1 MGIIIEDNSI
11 ADIVKYQPMRC
22 DTHFKHNI
30 ILAGNFFSNPD
41 IEWVS
46 LGSILSNVRNGMN
59 VNTEYYS
66 MEETDYHYISVSQIK
81 EYGLSDKNQNFLNES
96 VTELSS
102 YFELKENTLLIT
114 RSGTI
119 GVAISTDHPSFD
131 LDEKH
136 YIASG
141 FVITADLKKGFS
153 SRTIAN
159 YINMFP
165 VQRYLIAMSA
175 GACQKNISQP
185 VIANLP
191 IPSILLT
198 KGNVCEKIFDEY
210 EKESSSILK
219 AISLNEKKL
228 EKLKEDIS
236 SRIISQLITS
246 YST

>member
-1 MGIIIEDNSI
+1 MAITAEINSL
-11 ADIVKYQPMRC
+11 ADILQYPPMRC

-30 ILAGNFFSNPD
+30 ILASDFFSNPS

-46 LGSILSNVRNGMN
+46 LGSVLNNVRNEMN

-66 MEETDYHYISVSQIK
+66 MEETDYHYLSVSQIK
-81 EYGLSDKNQNFLNES
+81 EYGLSSKNQNFLTEN

-102 YFELKENTLLIT
+102 YFELGKNTLLIT

-119 GVAISTDHPSFD
+119 GVAISTDHSSFEMD
-131 LDEKH
+131 DNH

-141 FVITADLKKGFS
+141 FVITAELKEGFS
-153 SRTIAN
+153 SKTIAH

-165 VQRYLIAMSA
+165 VQRYLVAMSA

-198 KGNVCEKIFDEY
+198 SNNVCESIFSEY
-210 EKESSSILK
+210 EDCSRRTLETI
-219 AISLNEKKL
+219 AANEAKL
-228 EKLKEDIS
+228 EHLKETTS
-236 SRIISQLITS
+236 SKILEQLIKE
-246 YST
+246 YS

>member
-1 MGIIIEDNSI
+1 MAITTEINSL
-11 ADIVKYQPMRC
+11 ADILKYQPMRC

-30 ILAGNFFSNPD
+30 ILTSDFFSNPD

-46 LGSILSNVRNGMN
+46 LGSILSTVRNGMN

-66 MEETDYHYISVSQIK
+66 MEETDYHYLSVSQIK
-81 EYGLSDKNQNFLNES
+81 EYGLSTKNQNFLAEG

-102 YFELKENTLLIT
+102 YFELGKNTLLVT

-119 GVAISTDHPSFD
+119 GVAISTDHESFV

-141 FVITADLKKGFS
+141 FVITAELKDDFS
-153 SRTIAN
+153 SKTIAN

-165 VQRYLIAMSA
+165 VQRYLVAMSA

-191 IPSILLT
+191 IPSVLL
-198 KGNVCEKIFDEY
+198 NANNACEAIFAEY
-210 EKESSSILK
+210 EENSKKILDAIATNEQKLEQLKESTSTRIL
-219 AISLNEKKL
+219 
-228 EKLKEDIS
+228 D
-236 SRIISQLITS
+236 QLIKE
-246 YST
+246 YK

>member
-1 MGIIIEDNSI
+1 MAITTENNSL
-11 ADIVKYQPMRC
+11 ADILRYQPMRC

-30 ILAGNFFSNPD
+30 ILANDFFSNPD

-46 LGSILSNVRNGMN
+46 LGSILNNVRNGMN

-81 EYGLSDKNQNFLNES
+81 EYGLSSKNQNFLTEN
-96 VTELSS
+96 VTELTSF
-102 YFELKENTLLIT
+102 FELEKNTLLIT

-119 GVAISTDHPSFD
+119 GVAISTDHSSFEMD
-131 LDEKH
+131 DKH

-141 FVITADLKKGFS
+141 FVITAELKEGFS
-153 SRTIAN
+153 SKTIAN

-191 IPSILLT
+191 IPSVLLT
-198 KGNVCEKIFDEY
+198 PNNTCEDIFSEY
-210 EKESSSILK
+210 EDSSKKILNTIAK
-219 AISLNEKKL
+219 NEKKL
-228 EKLKEDIS
+228 EKLKETTSNKILA
-236 SRIISQLITS
+236 QLIKE
-246 YST
+246 YA

>member
-1 MGIIIEDNSI
+1 MAIIAEKNTLTEILN
-11 ADIVKYQPMRC
+11 YQPMRC

-30 ILAGNFFSNPD
+30 ILANGFFSNPN

-46 LGSILSNVRNGMN
+46 LGSVLNNVRNGMN
-59 VNTEYYS
+59 VSTEFYS
-66 MEETDYHYISVSQIK
+66 MEDTDYHYISVSQIK
-81 EYGLSDKNQNFLNES
+81 EYGLSDKYQNFLTES
-96 VTELSS
+96 VTELNN
-102 YFELKENTLLIT
+102 YFELGVNTLLVT

-119 GVAISTDHPSFD
+119 GVAISTDHSSFEMD
-131 LDEKH
+131 DKH

-141 FVITADLKKGFS
+141 FVITAELKQGFS
-153 SRTIAN
+153 SKTIAN

-198 KGNVCEKIFDEY
+198 SGNKCEEIFSDY
-210 EKESSSILK
+210 EDKSKKILK
-219 AISLNEKKL
+219 TITVNEAKL
-228 EKLKEDIS
+228 EKLKTTTS
-236 SRIISQLITS
+236 ARILEQLIKE
-246 YST
+246 YS

>member
-1 MGIIIEDNSI
+1 MAITTENNSL
-11 ADIVKYQPMRC
+11 ADILSYQPMRC

-30 ILAGNFFSNPD
+30 ILASDFFSNQD

-46 LGSILSNVRNGMN
+46 LGSILNNVRNGMN

-66 MEETDYHYISVSQIK
+66 MEETDFHYLSVSQIK
-81 EYGLSDKNQNFLNES
+81 EYGLSSKNQNFLTEN

-102 YFELKENTLLIT
+102 YFELGKNTLLVT

-119 GVAISTDHPSFD
+119 GVAISTDHNSFEMD
-131 LDEKH
+131 DKH

-141 FVITADLKKGFS
+141 FVITAELKEGFS
-153 SRTIAN
+153 SKTIAN

-191 IPSILLT
+191 IPSVLLAPNN
-198 KGNVCEKIFDEY
+198 KCEDIFSEY
-210 EKESSSILK
+210 EESSKKILD
-219 AISLNEKKL
+219 AIALNEEKL
-228 EKLKEDIS
+228 LKLKETT
-236 SRIISQLITS
+236 SRKILTQLMKEYT
-246 YST
+246 

>member
-1 MGIIIEDNSI
+1 MAITMENNSL
-11 ADIVKYQPMRC
+11 ADILKYRPMRC

-30 ILAGNFFSNPD
+30 ILASDFFSNPD

-46 LGSILSNVRNGMN
+46 LGSILNNVRNGMN

-66 MEETDYHYISVSQIK
+66 MEETDYHYLSVSQIK
-81 EYGLSDKNQNFLNES
+81 EYGLSSKNQNFLTES

-102 YFELKENTLLIT
+102 YFELGRNTILVT

-119 GVAISTDHPSFD
+119 GVAISTDHSSFEME
-131 LDEKH
+131 EKH

-141 FVITADLKKGFS
+141 FVITAELKDGFS
-153 SRTIAN
+153 SKSIAN

-191 IPSILLT
+191 IPSVLLAP
-198 KGNVCEKIFDEY
+198 NNACEDIFSEY
-210 EKESSSILK
+210 EDSSMKIL
-219 AISLNEKKL
+219 ATIALNESKL
-228 EKLKEDIS
+228 EQLKEATSLKILE
-236 SRIISQLITS
+236 QLVKE
-246 YST
+246 YS

>member
-1 MGIIIEDNSI
+1 MAITTEINSL
-11 ADIVKYQPMRC
+11 ADILQYQPMRC

-30 ILAGNFFSNPD
+30 ILASDFFSNPD

-46 LGSILSNVRNGMN
+46 LGSVLNNVRNGMN
-59 VNTEYYS
+59 INTEYYS
-66 MEETDYHYISVSQIK
+66 MEETDYHYLSVSQIK
-81 EYGLSDKNQNFLNES
+81 EYGLSSKNQNFLTEN

-102 YFELKENTLLIT
+102 YFELGKNTLLIT

-119 GVAISTDHPSFD
+119 GVAISTDHCSFEMYD
-131 LDEKH
+131 KH

-141 FVITADLKKGFS
+141 FVITAELKEGFS
-153 SRTIAN
+153 SKTIAN

-165 VQRYLIAMSA
+165 VQRYLVAMSA

-198 KGNVCEKIFDEY
+198 PNNVCESIFSEY
-210 EKESSSILK
+210 EDRSKKILE
-219 AISLNEKKL
+219 AITTNEVKL
-228 EKLKEDIS
+228 EHLKKTTS
-236 SRIISQLITS
+236 SKILEQLIKE
-246 YST
+246 YS

>member
-1 MGIIIEDNSI
+1 MAITIENNSMV
-11 ADIVKYQPMRC
+11 DILNYQPMRC

-30 ILAGNFFSNPD
+30 LLSNNFFSNPN

-46 LGSILSNVRNGMN
+46 LGSILNNVRNGMN
-59 VNTEYYS
+59 IKTDYYS
-66 MEETDYHYISVSQIK
+66 MEETDYHYLSVSQIK
-81 EYGLSDKNQNFLNES
+81 EYGLSNKNQNYLTENI
-96 VTELSS
+96 TELSN
-102 YFELKENTLLIT
+102 YFELEKNTLLIT

-119 GVAISTDHPSFD
+119 GVAISTDHNSFQ

-141 FVITADLKKGFS
+141 FVITAELKEGFS
-153 SRTIAN
+153 SKTIAN

-191 IPSILLT
+191 IPSVLLNS
-198 KGNVCEKIFDEY
+198 KNVCEDIFSEY
-210 EKESSSILK
+210 EDSSKKILD
-219 AISLNEKKL
+219 AIALNEEKL
-228 EKLKEDIS
+228 EALKNTTSD
-236 SRIISQLITS
+236 RIITQLIKE
-246 YST
+246 YS

>member
-1 MGIIIEDNSI
+1 MAITTEINSL
-11 ADIVKYQPMRC
+11 ADILQYPPMRC

-30 ILAGNFFSNPD
+30 ILASDFFSNPD

-46 LGSILSNVRNGMN
+46 LGSVLNNVRNGMN
-59 VNTEYYS
+59 VNTAYYS
-66 MEETDYHYISVSQIK
+66 MEETDYHYLSVSQIK
-81 EYGLSDKNQNFLNES
+81 EYGLSSKNQNFLTEN

-102 YFELKENTLLIT
+102 YFELGKNTLLIT

-119 GVAISTDHPSFD
+119 GVAISTDHSSFKMD
-131 LDEKH
+131 DNH

-141 FVITADLKKGFS
+141 FVITAELKEGFS
-153 SRTIAN
+153 SKTIAN

-165 VQRYLIAMSA
+165 VQRYLVAMSA

-198 KGNVCEKIFDEY
+198 PNNACESIFSEY
-210 EKESSSILK
+210 EDSSKKILETI
-219 AISLNEKKL
+219 ATNEAKL
-228 EKLKEDIS
+228 EQLKENTS
-236 SRIISQLITS
+236 SKVLEQLIKE
-246 YST
+246 YS

>member
-1 MGIIIEDNSI
+1 MAITTENNSL
-11 ADIVKYQPMRC
+11 ADILRYQPMRC

-30 ILAGNFFSNPD
+30 ILANDFFSNQH

-46 LGSILSNVRNGMN
+46 LGSILNNVRNGMN

-81 EYGLSDKNQNFLNES
+81 EYGLSSKNQNFLTEN
-96 VTELSS
+96 VTELTS
-102 YFELKENTLLIT
+102 YFELEKNTLLIT

-119 GVAISTDHPSFD
+119 GVAISTDHSSFEMD
-131 LDEKH
+131 DKH

-141 FVITADLKKGFS
+141 FVITAELKEGFS
-153 SRTIAN
+153 SKTIAN

-191 IPSILLT
+191 IPSVLLT
-198 KGNVCEKIFDEY
+198 PNNKCEDIFSEY
-210 EKESSSILK
+210 EENSKKILHTI
-219 AISLNEKKL
+219 AQNEKKL
-228 EKLKEDIS
+228 EKLKETTSNKILA
-236 SRIISQLITS
+236 QLIKE
-246 YST
+246 YA

>member
-1 MGIIIEDNSI
+1 MAITTENNSL
-11 ADIVKYQPMRC
+11 ADILRYQPMRC

-30 ILAGNFFSNPD
+30 ILAGNFFSNSD

-46 LGSILSNVRNGMN
+46 LGSILNNVRNGMN

-66 MEETDYHYISVSQIK
+66 MEETDYHYLSVSQIK
-81 EYGLSDKNQNFLNES
+81 EYGLSSKNQNFLTEN
-96 VTELSS
+96 VTELTS
-102 YFELKENTLLIT
+102 YFELEKNTLLIT

-119 GVAISTDHPSFD
+119 GVAISTDHSSFEMD
-131 LDEKH
+131 DKH

-141 FVITADLKKGFS
+141 FVITAELKEGFS
-153 SRTIAN
+153 SKTIAN

-191 IPSILLT
+191 IPSVLLT
-198 KGNVCEKIFDEY
+198 PNNMCEDIFSEY
-210 EKESSSILK
+210 EDSSKKILNTIVK
-219 AISLNEKKL
+219 NERKL
-228 EKLKEDIS
+228 EKLKETTSNKILT
-236 SRIISQLITS
+236 QLIKE
-246 YST
+246 YA

>member
-1 MGIIIEDNSI
+1 MAIISERNSL
-11 ADIVKYQPMRC
+11 ADILQYQPMRC

-30 ILAGNFFSNPD
+30 LLASDFFSNPE

-46 LGSILSNVRNGMN
+46 LGSILNNVRNGMN

-66 MEETDYHYISVSQIK
+66 MEETEYVYLSVSQIK
-81 EYGLSDKNQNFLNES
+81 EYGLSAKNQNYL
-96 VTELSS
+96 TEGVAELPS
-102 YFELKENTLLIT
+102 YFELGKNTLLIT

-119 GVAISTDHPSFD
+119 GVAISTDHNSFETD
-131 LDEKH
+131 DNH

-141 FVITADLKKGFS
+141 FVITAEMKEGFS
-153 SRTIAN
+153 SKTIAN

-191 IPSILLT
+191 IPSVLLEPSN
-198 KGNVCEKIFDEY
+198 KCDAIFSEY
-210 EKESSSILK
+210 EDCSKRILDEI
-219 AISLNEKKL
+219 AANEEKL
-228 EKLKEDIS
+228 EKLKEETS
-236 SRIISQLITS
+236 SRILEQLLKE
-246 YST
+246 YK

>member
-1 MGIIIEDNSI
+1 MAITIESNSL
-11 ADIVKYQPMRC
+11 ADILKYQPMRC

-30 ILAGNFFSNPD
+30 ILASDFFSNPD

-46 LGSILSNVRNGMN
+46 LGSILNNVRNGMN

-66 MEETDYHYISVSQIK
+66 MEKTDYHYLSVSQIK
-81 EYGLSDKNQNFLNES
+81 EYGLSSKNQNFLTEN

-102 YFELKENTLLIT
+102 YFELGKNTLLVT

-119 GVAISTDHPSFD
+119 GVAISTDHSSFEMD
-131 LDEKH
+131 DTH

-141 FVITADLKKGFS
+141 FVITAELKEGFS
-153 SRTIAN
+153 SKTIAN

-191 IPSILLT
+191 IPSVLLAP
-198 KGNVCEKIFDEY
+198 NNACEDIFSEY
-210 EKESSSILK
+210 EDSSKKILAAIASNES
-219 AISLNEKKL
+219 KL
-228 EKLKEDIS
+228 EQLKETTSTKILE
-236 SRIISQLITS
+236 QLIKE
-246 YST
+246 YS

>member
-1 MGIIIEDNSI
+1 MAIIVENNSI
-11 ADIVKYQPMRC
+11 FDILKYQPMRC

-30 ILAGNFFSNPD
+30 LLAGDFFSNPD

-46 LGSILSNVRNGMN
+46 LGSILNNVRNGMN

-66 MEETDYHYISVSQIK
+66 MEDTDYHYISVSQIK
-81 EYGLSDKNQNFLNES
+81 EYGLSKKNQNFLSES
-96 VTELSS
+96 VNELSS
-102 YFELKENTLLIT
+102 FFELGENTLLVT

-131 LDEKH
+131 LNEKH
-136 YIASG
+136 YVASG
-141 FVITADLKKGFS
+141 FVITAQLKEGFS
-153 SRTIAN
+153 SKTIAN

-191 IPSILLT
+191 IPAILLSQ
-198 KGNVCEKIFDEY
+198 GNGCEEIFSEY
-210 EKESSSILK
+210 EEESNKILK
-219 AISLNEKKL
+219 VIATNEEKL
-228 EKLKEDIS
+228 EKLKENIS
-236 SRIISQLITS
+236 SRIIKQLTS
-246 YST
+246 

>member
-1 MGIIIEDNSI
+1 MAIISEKNSL
-11 ADIVKYQPMRC
+11 ADILKYQPMRC

-30 ILAGNFFSNPD
+30 LLANDFFSNPE

-46 LGSILSNVRNGMN
+46 LGSILNNVRNGMN

-66 MEETDYHYISVSQIK
+66 MEETEYVYLSVSQIK
-81 EYGLSDKNQNFLNES
+81 EYGLSTKNQHYLIES
-96 VTELSS
+96 VAELPS
-102 YFELKENTLLIT
+102 YFELGKNTLLIT

-119 GVAISTDHPSFD
+119 GVAISTDHSSFETD
-131 LDEKH
+131 DNH

-141 FVITADLKKGFS
+141 FVITAEMKEGFS
-153 SRTIAN
+153 SKTIAN

-191 IPSILLT
+191 IPSVLLEPT
-198 KGNVCEKIFDEY
+198 NKCDAIFLEY
-210 EKESSSILK
+210 EDSSKKILDEI
-219 AISLNEKKL
+219 AANEEKL
-228 EKLKEDIS
+228 EKLKEKTS
-236 SRIISQLITS
+236 SRIIEQLLKE
-246 YST
+246 YK